1 MPKKR
6 GAQNGKSHTQ
16 KMAEAK
22 SKKEGQAKFREYHA
36 QSVTKD
42 NERRRIVN
50 ENANSSATKNN
61 SYAKRG
67 QGFR

>member
-1 MPKKR
+1 
-6 GAQNGKSHTQ
+6 
-16 KMAEAK
+16 MAEAK